1 MRDELFKTKK
11 RGRKSG
17 TSPESFNVPTETKK
31 RVALRAAASQA
42 NTLAGIERARAQ
54 DEQDAYY
61 GALGFDNPV
70 KAASGLPAVSF
81 VYGSGSHN
89 HSHS

>member
-17 TSPESFNVPTETKK
+17 ASPESFNVPLETKK
-31 RVALRAAASQA
+31 LVALRAAASQA
-42 NTLAGIERARAQ
+42 NTLAGIELARSQ
-54 DEQDAYY
+54 DERDAYY

-70 KAASGLPAVSF
+70 KAASGTPSKEF
-81 VYGSGSHN
+81 VYGARSHN